1 MAEAVLENLASI
13 NRDCNE
19 EVKESDKEINHKL
32 FGKCPC
38 YSQRW

>member
-13 NRDCNE
+13 NRDSNE
-19 EVKESDKEINHKL
+19 VVKESDKEFNHKL